1 MDAKNDLI
9 CIGAKDQK
17 GCFIYSKSGA
27 SVTKQQE
34 LDINDPITAIKF
46 RFVNDKIVTINL
58 SLIFSSDGEKL
69 AVADKTNCIHTF
81 ETKNFTL
88 IEKCYGHRARV
99 SQLAWSSNGW
109 LASGMYFNA
118 LIKCILYHCHVVN
131 PNLR

>member
-46 RFVNDKIVTINL
+46 RLVHDKPLILFQNL
-58 SLIFSSDGEKL
+58 YLNFSSDGEKL

-109 LASGMYFNA
+109 LASGT
-118 LIKCILYHCHVVN
+118 
-131 PNLR
+131 

>member
-1 MDAKNDLI
+1 MGFEPSAMDAKNDLI

-27 SVTKQQE
+27 SVTKEQE

-46 RFVNDKIVTINL
+46 RFVHDKSSAFYFDLSINW
-58 SLIFSSDGEKL
+58 SFSADGEKL

-109 LASGMYFNA
+109 LASG
-118 LIKCILYHCHVVN
+118 
-131 PNLR
+131 